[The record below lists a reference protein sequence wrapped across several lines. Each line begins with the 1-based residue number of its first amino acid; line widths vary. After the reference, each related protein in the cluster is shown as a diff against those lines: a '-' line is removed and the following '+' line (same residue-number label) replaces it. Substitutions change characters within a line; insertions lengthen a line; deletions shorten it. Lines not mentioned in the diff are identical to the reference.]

1 MWVKRNMS
9 CSAPFRTPCGSSSD
23 YAPDGFRGSPER
35 HRPARERPGH
45 NRPGGP
51 LVMRRLTPKCDPSD
65 TANSQN
71 HEPSLLRLIHE
82 IERLDLVRVSY
93 EHPAR
98 WRLATGL
105 ILGAGLGHE
114 PSAGG

>member
-1 MWVKRNMS
+1 MS

-35 HRPARERPGH
+35 HRPAGERPRSQPSG
-45 NRPGGP
+45 RPSRNAP
-51 LVMRRLTPKCDPSD
+51 VDPKCDPSD

-93 EHPAR
+93 AHPAR

-105 ILGAGLGHE
+105 IPGAGLGQE